1 LYGKADKTKGSKKQ
15 ITDADEFEVHFPA
28 DIGVRVKAATIAAVF
43 LINMMYFED
52 PE

>member
-1 LYGKADKTKGSKKQ
+1 MYGKSDQTKGKKKQ

-43 LINMMYFED
+43 LIVII
-52 PE
+52 